1 MMSVYPM
8 EGSWVITSFVIL
20 LFMISMYVLNGLIA
34 TSQYPS
40 LNGQQKKEW
49 KSYRSHPTS
58 TILWTIVTAL
68 TAGLI
73 HYGASLSETLWL
85 TIPLNLIAFAIFTYL
100 LMELAFLIVAN
111 LLLRLKTFHHTEQ
124 LEKQTGLIFMIAA
137 PIVFGLSFLFD
148 WLILTWLPLFLLL
161 FGLTFRYITEKEAQ
175 KRRKKKSY

>member
-1 MMSVYPM
+1 MMTVYPI
-8 EGSWVITSFVIL
+8 EDSWLITAFVIL
-20 LFMISMYVLNGLIA
+20 LFMIGMYILNGLIA
-34 TSQYPS
+34 TSRYS
-40 LNGQQKKEW
+40 TLDGQQKKEW
-49 KSYRSHPTS
+49 KSYRSHPKS
-58 TILWTIVTAL
+58 TLLWTVL
-68 TAGLI
+68 MAGVGCLI
-73 HYGASLSETLWL
+73 HYGALLSETAWL

-111 LLLRLKTFHHTEQ
+111 LLLRSKTYHHTEQ

-137 PIVFGLSFLFD
+137 PVVFGLSFLFD